1 MKTLTLHRSMI
12 GGALAVL
19 TLASTHAYATKNVTA
34 AELATLPPYCDAKIG
49 SQNPSAVS
57 HWDKTLGHGNWIHI
71 HHYCGGLIE
80 LNRYYKVV
88 SAADRK
94 GTLGRAVWEFNY
106 TLNATSPDFSLRA
119 DAHFNRGR
127 ALLLLG
133 KDGQA
138 LNDFSK
144 ALELNHDMPT
154 ASIELAKLYKKQG
167 KQEQALGTL
176 KSGLL
181 LSPAHKGLRR
191 NYEAMGGNLAD
202 IPESKPE
209 PVPQAAAPTP
219 IATEAPKPSDPPVS
233 PSSDV
238 PAVVEPKIG
247 NKTNPWCR
255 FCPDGPDETVKPN
268 SN

>member
-1 MKTLTLHRSMI
+1 MIAGVLTMLTL
-12 GGALAVL
+12 V
-19 TLASTHAYATKNVTA
+19 STHAHATNNVTA

-49 SQNPSAVS
+49 SQNPSAIS
-57 HWDKTLGHGNWIHI
+57 HWDKALGHGNWIHM

-94 GTLGRAVWEFNY
+94 GTLGRAVWEFDY

-127 ALLLLG
+127 AQLLLG

-144 ALELNHDMPT
+144 ALELNHDMPP

-167 KQEQALGTL
+167 KKDQALATL

-181 LSPAHKGLRR
+181 LSPAHKGMRR

-202 IPESKPE
+202 IPESKLE
-209 PVPQAAAPTP
+209 PAAQTAAPTP
-219 IATEAPKPSDPPVS
+219 IAAEAPKPSESPADPATAAP
-233 PSSDV
+233 
-238 PAVVEPKIG
+238 VVEPKIG

-255 FCPDGPDETVKPN
+255 FCPDGPDETVKPDAN
-268 SN
+268 

>member
-1 MKTLTLHRSMI
+1 MKTLTLHRAMTT
-12 GGALAVL
+12 GVL
-19 TLASTHAYATKNVTA
+19 TILTLVSMHAHAARNITAT
-34 AELATLPPYCDAKIG
+34 EIATLPPYCDAKIG

-71 HHYCGGLIE
+71 HHYCDGLIE
-80 LNRYYKVV
+80 LNRYFKLV

-94 GTLGRAVWEFNY
+94 ATLGRAVSQFDY

-127 ALLLLG
+127 AQLLLG

-144 ALELNHDMPT
+144 ALELNHDMPP

-167 KQEQALGTL
+167 KQTQALATL

-191 NYEAMGGNLAD
+191 NYEAMGGTLAD

-209 PVPQAAAPTP
+209 PAPQTAAPTP
-219 IATEAPKPSDPPVS
+219 VAPEAPKTSEPPVS
-233 PSSDV
+233 PVSAV

-247 NKTNPWCR
+247 NKINPWCR
-255 FCPDGPDETVKPN
+255 FCPDGPDEAVKPN